1 MEKTTEKPGEKKLS
15 FEEAL
20 ARLEAVAKAMESGRL
35 GLEDM
40 LSAFREGQEL
50 VAFCTAKLNE
60 VERKIDELVK
70 SPSGGYTGE
79 TRPFDEGA
87 DA

>member
-1 MEKTTEKPGEKKLS
+1 MEKTTEKQGKKPLS

-50 VAFCTAKLNE
+50 VAFCTAKLGE

-70 SPSGGYTGE
+70 APGGGWTGE
-79 TRPFDEGA
+79 TRPFDEGGEA
-87 DA
+87 

>member
-1 MEKTTEKPGEKKLS
+1 MEKHEKQRS

-20 ARLEAVAKAMESGRL
+20 LRLEAVAKEMESGRL

-40 LSAFREGQEL
+40 LSAFREGQQL
-50 VAFCTAKLNE
+50 VAFCTAKLGE

-70 SPSGGYTGE
+70 APGGGYTGE
-79 TRPFDEGA
+79 TRPFDEGGEA
-87 DA
+87 

>member
-1 MEKTTEKPGEKKLS
+1 MEKKTEKPSAKNLS

-20 ARLEAVAKAMESGRL
+20 SRLEEIARAMESGRL

-40 LSAFREGQEL
+40 LSSFREGQQL
-50 VAFCTAKLNE
+50 VAFCTAKLGE

-70 SPSGGYTGE
+70 APGGGYTGE
-79 TRPFDEGA
+79 TRPFDEGSEA
-87 DA
+87 